1 VVDFRSISVCV
12 LKIISVTVTVIR

>member
-1 VVDFRSISVCV
+1 VVDFRSISVSV